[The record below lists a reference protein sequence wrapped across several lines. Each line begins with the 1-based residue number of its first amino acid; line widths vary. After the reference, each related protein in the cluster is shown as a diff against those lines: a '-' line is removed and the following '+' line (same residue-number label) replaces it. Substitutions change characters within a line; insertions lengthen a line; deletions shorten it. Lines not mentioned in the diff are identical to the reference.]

1 MAGKFQIFKDN
12 AGEFRFRLKAGNHE
26 NIGASEGYK
35 AKSGAENGIKS
46 VKKNAPSDERYE
58 TFEGKDGKFYFHLKA
73 ANHEIILRSQ
83 GYSDKGGAKAGIDA
97 VKRAAPDAETEDLTK
112 I

>member
-73 ANHEIILRSQ
+73 ANHEIILSSQ